1 MSYLVLPKAGLR
13 LASLEEARALA
24 EQKAKDT
31 KAEQVILQAVEVT
44 TPRLEVVVTPY
55 GEQANG

>member
-1 MSYLVLPKAGLR
+1 MSYLVLPKAGLK
-13 LASLEEARALA
+13 LATLEEARALA

-31 KAEQVILQAVEVT
+31 KSEQIILQAVEVT

-55 GEQANG
+55 GGQANG

>member
-1 MSYLVLPKAGLR
+1 MSYLVLPKAGLK
-13 LASLEEARALA
+13 LSSLEEARALA

-31 KAEQVILQAVEVT
+31 KSEQIILQAVEVT
-44 TPRLEVVVTPY
+44 TPRLDVVVTPY

>member
-1 MSYLVLPKAGLR
+1 MSYLVMPKAGLR

-24 EQKAKDT
+24 EQKATDT
-31 KAEQVILQAVEVT
+31 KSEQIILQAVEVT

>member
-31 KAEQVILQAVEVT
+31 KAEQIILQAVEVT
-44 TPRLEVVVTPY
+44 TPRLEVLVTPY